1 MKNVLRFLKPA
12 LLVAGVMVLTS
23 CGGGDGGTS
32 AALTTGIT
40 WTSPNAVAAT
50 VNTSGLATGVAART
64 TTITAR
70 SVAISGSK
78 VLKGTVT
85 APVRAKIYA
94 SYTGSQQGVTVR
106 NLNLNQTSNFSTG
119 FNISGIDAG
128 PNNEIYLASG
138 NKLYRYHASGALIT
152 TMTFPD
158 PLINY
163 TDVSYAGP

>member
-32 AALTTGIT
+32 AALTTG
-40 WTSPNAVAAT
+40 
-50 VNTSGLATGVAART
+50 
-64 TTITAR
+64 
-70 SVAISGSK
+70 
-78 VLKGTVT
+78 
-85 APVRAKIYA
+85 VRAKIYA